1 MYYKEWERS
10 PYSTVQNVTI
20 LNSQNEWESQT
31 LSSREKVGTPPQ
43 KLKKINNKQV
53 FIIGNGE
60 SRQEIDL
67 AELNQ
72 YGKTYGCN
80 ALYRDYT
87 PDALIAV
94 DHRMSLQI
102 YRSGYSIDNTKKFS
116 ELFYKYS

>member
-10 PYSTVQNVTI
+10 HYSTVQSVMN
-20 LNSQNEWESQT
+20 LNSQNEWEPQA
-31 LSSREKVGTPPQ
+31 SSLKVTAGTPLQ
-43 KLKKINNKQV
+43 NKIMINNKQV

-60 SRQEIDL
+60 SRQGIDL

-94 DHRMSLQI
+94 DHRMVHQI
-102 YRSGYSIDNTKKFS
+102 YWSGYAIDLS
-116 ELFYKYS
+116 LIHI